1 MANDK
6 ITFTVDTSKLDAGV
20 KVIERFRAALPPD
33 ATCADCRYFGVKQP
47 GDGYADPVE
56 LRAAKKDDTK
66 YFGECLFHP
75 PSGPT
80 QSVPE
85 TRVACRAFGRRE
97 RDAGA
102 AEDRPYVPGDAWTT
116 PNELRRADV
125 RPIDPASFF
134 AGPSLSQLRRRAQG
148 LRELLRLEVEY
159 QEDRSADGLGA
170 VVGVLRTAEREA
182 EQLVAGLFAA
192 ERREAER

>member
-6 ITFTVDTSKLDAGV
+6 ITLTIDTSKLDAGV
-20 KVIERFRAALPPD
+20 KVIERFRAALPSD
-33 ATCADCRYFGVKQP
+33 ATCADCMYFGVKQP

-56 LRAAKKDDTK
+56 LRAAKKGDTK
-66 YFGECLFHP
+66 YFGECLFNP

-85 TRVACRAFGRRE
+85 TRVACRAFERRW
-97 RDAGA
+97 RDTGA

-134 AGPSLSQLRRRAQG
+134 PGPSLSELRRRGQG
-148 LRELLRLEVEY
+148 LFHLLRLEIKY
-159 QEDRSADGLGA
+159 QEGRGA
-170 VVGVLRTAEREA
+170 TGPGSGAGVLRAASREA
-182 EQLVAGLFAA
+182 GQIVAGLFAA